1 MMEVLPESRTETG
14 RRREREDR
22 PCDRG
27 DNTGIKRAGT
37 LLQWRGSLS
46 TMAAMSN
53 AWPRE

>member
-53 AWPRE
+53 A